1 MKAKKN
7 WSMELVGVCISGGGA
22 VIHDIHRNPA
32 CNYSDSRIAPPTLR
46 STVTLTL
53 HFAEGHQGGKSVC
66 PAPRADLPP
75 PVASGYSR
83 VVARMRVFRL
93 RASAS
98 LLRCDPYQLEPP
110 IPIHSPS
117 FPCKGFSLAILS
129 SASLGSTCS
138 SLPAPRQVPLV
149 III

>member
-53 HFAEGHQGGKSVC
+53 HFAEGHQGGKLFC
-66 PAPRADLPP
+66 PAPRQDCPP
-75 PVASGYSR
+75 LSPPAIAGVWAGFQSFDSG
-83 VVARMRVFRL
+83 L
-93 RASAS
+93 
-98 LLRCDPYQLEPP
+98 LLRCSAAIRTSWNLLYLFTRLHFRVKASVWQF
-110 IPIHSPS
+110 SPQ
-117 FPCKGFSLAILS
+117 PLWDRLAAVSPHRAKCL
-129 SASLGSTCS
+129 
-138 SLPAPRQVPLV
+138 
-149 III
+149 

>member
-83 VVARMRVFRL
+83 VVARMRVFL
-93 RASAS
+93 LLESSS
-98 LLRCDPYQLEPP
+98 LFRSPPHQPEPP
-110 IPIHSPS
+110 IPIHPPS
-117 FPCKGFSLAILS
+117 LS
-129 SASLGSTCS
+129 WKSVYFT
-138 SLPAPRQVPLV
+138 
-149 III
+149 

>member
-83 VVARMRVFRL
+83 VVAPVRVFL
-93 RASAS
+93 LPASAS
-98 LLRCDPYQLEPP
+98 FLRCDPFQLEPP
-110 IPIHSPS
+110 IPFHSPFFPRKS
-117 FPCKGFSLAILS
+117 FRFAIFS
-129 SASLGSTCS
+129 SA
-138 SLPAPRQVPLV
+138 P
-149 III
+149 

>member
-1 MKAKKN
+1 
-7 WSMELVGVCISGGGA
+7 
-22 VIHDIHRNPA
+22 
-32 CNYSDSRIAPPTLR
+32 IAHL
-46 STVTLTL
+46 S
-53 HFAEGHQGGKSVC
+53 EGHPGGKSVC
-66 PAPRADLPP
+66 PAPGAALAP
-75 PVASGYSR
+75 PVSSGYSL
-83 VVARMRVFRL
+83 VLARLRVFRL

-98 LLRCDPYQLEPP
+98 LLPFDPYQLEHP

>member
-75 PVASGYSR
+75 PFLSSF
-83 VVARMRVFRL
+83 M
-93 RASAS
+93 
-98 LLRCDPYQLEPP
+98 LLHRLEPRRLNP
-110 IPIHSPS
+110 DRRS
-117 FPCKGFSLAILS
+117 FRKEFLALQLRDFREDVRSKMCQGLLYRSLS
-129 SASLGSTCS
+129 SAALCRAGYRS
-138 SLPAPRQVPLV
+138 PAG
-149 III
+149 